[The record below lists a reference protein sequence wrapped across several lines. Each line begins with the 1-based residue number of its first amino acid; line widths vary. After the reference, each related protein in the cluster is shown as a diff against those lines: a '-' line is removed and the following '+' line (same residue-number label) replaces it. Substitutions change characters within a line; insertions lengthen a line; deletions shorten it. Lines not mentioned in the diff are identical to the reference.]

1 MSLRTLIRLLSL
13 SLALALV
20 SPFVGNGAGLIL
32 LLAGVALPGL
42 TLACLALAAGGGDL
56 TRWQVRYQLGEDADL
71 EWLEQ
76 VLSFLAAK
84 AGHLV
89 LEGNANGLFLE
100 APAAFDEYLQA
111 QLPRALPEVRL
122 TKSEAEGEHSLA
134 GPSFFSVAQ
143 PGGDMLRW
151 ATESEGREIRVHVRH
166 GPFVTAVARVT
177 GGRPPGRWLRF
188 PVPRFL
194 SRAWRRLPVWDELSA
209 GARLGS
215 LFPPTGPGAVYSSRS
230 RLLDWTPPAEY
241 RADDSARYLGQSTDG
256 RRLTLSYDL
265 PLLTYGAPQAFLA
278 GQVLQDLTGGYT
290 VIVVSPHRGLLERIA
305 LEAEGTPV
313 HWLDP
318 QNPWRSAHL
327 AVVAAEEWAEH
338 DHDDDVVVDAV
349 QGFFAGAGVDIHLPG
364 VGDFTRLLAHV
375 LVSAARQ
382 HARDLA
388 FTDFYS
394 IAGGTQILLA
404 ALTGLQEVSPDA
416 AELLSQLDGDAGYV
430 QAVTVLSAIRTALR
444 PLGNASFQNFCRAP
458 FLSLSRALNEPSLI
472 LAPMTDADFPE
483 NDRLLNA
490 MLNLGLT
497 RVLAAHDDRRIAL
510 HLHEPDLY
518 QGNGRS
524 WIEAARRDP
533 RLTLLLD
540 GRGATEGNRL
550 EEDKA
555 GQGLFRCPKELAPSF
570 VAAWHL
576 PASPAELAEL
586 PAGTAIARLPGMV
599 VALKVSDR

>member
-13 SLALALV
+13 SLSLALV

-42 TLACLALAAGGGDL
+42 TLAYLALPAGGGDL
-56 TRWQVRYQLGEDADL
+56 TRWQVRYRLDEGADL
-71 EWLEQ
+71 ERLEQ

-89 LEGNANGLFLE
+89 LEGNAEGVFLE
-100 APAAFDEYLQA
+100 VPAAFEEYLQA

-122 TKSEAEGEHSLA
+122 TRHEAEAEHREGS
-134 GPSFFSVAQ
+134 SFFSVGQ
-143 PGGDMLRW
+143 PGGEMLRW
-151 ATESEGREIRVHVRH
+151 ATDSEGREIRVHVRQ
-166 GPFVTAVARVT
+166 GPFVTAVARAT
-177 GGRPPGRWLRF
+177 NGRPPGRWLRI
-188 PVPRFL
+188 PAARFL
-194 SRAWRRLPVWDELSA
+194 GRAWHRMPVWDELSA

-215 LFPPTGPGAVYSSRS
+215 LFPPTGHGAVYSSRS

-241 RADDSARYLGQSTDG
+241 RAEDCARYLGQSTDG
-256 RRLTLSYDL
+256 RRLALSYDL
-265 PLLTYGAPQAFLA
+265 PLLTYGAPQTFLA

-305 LEAEGTPV
+305 LESEGTPV

-327 AVVAAEEWAEH
+327 AVVTAEEWAEH
-338 DHDDDVVVDAV
+338 DDDAVVDAV
-349 QGFFAGAGVDIHLPG
+349 QGLFVGAGVDTHLPG
-364 VGDFTRLLAHV
+364 VGDFTRRLARV

-382 HARDLA
+382 RARDLA
-388 FTDFYS
+388 FTDLYS
-394 IAGGTQILLA
+394 IAGGTQ
-404 ALTGLQEVSPDA
+404 ALRSVLTDLREADPGA
-416 AELLSQLDGDAGYV
+416 AELLSHLDGDAGYV

-444 PLGNASFQNFCRAP
+444 PLGSASFQNFCRAP
-458 FLSLSRALNEPSLI
+458 FLNLSQALHEPSL
-472 LAPMTDADFPE
+472 LLVPMTDADFPE
-483 NDRLLNA
+483 NDRLLDA

-497 RVLAAHDDRRIAL
+497 RILAAHDNRRIAL
-510 HLHEPDLY
+510 HLHEPDLG
-518 QGNGRS
+518 QDDDQR

-540 GRGATEGNRL
+540 AQSLTKGLWL
-550 EEDKA
+550 EQDMDA
-555 GQGLFRCPKELAPSF
+555 GQVLFRCPKELAPHL

-586 PAGTAIARLPGMV
+586 PASTAIARLPGMV
-599 VALKVSDR
+599 VALKVSDQ